1 MNNNIN
7 ESIKGALLII
17 TEDLVL
23 RRSNAG
29 QGARRGL
36 IDCLRIV
43 EINESMDA
51 AMGAIFND
59 VLKIRDSVKKT
70 RSHSTK
76 EYLDAKIKAYDSVL
90 DLMLNYQSSMEGGEL
105 V

>member
-1 MNNNIN
+1 MKNNIN

-17 TEDLVL
+17 SEDLIL
-23 RRSNAG
+23 RRSSAG

-36 IDCLRIV
+36 VDCLRIV

-51 AMGAIFND
+51 AMNTIFND
-59 VLKIRDSVKKT
+59 VLKIREAVNKT

-76 EYLDAKIKAYDSVL
+76 EYLGAKIKAYDSVL

>member
-1 MNNNIN
+1 MDNNIS

-17 TEDLVL
+17 SEDLVL

-29 QGARRGL
+29 QGARKGL
-36 IDCLRIV
+36 TDCLRIV

-59 VLKIRDSVKKT
+59 VLHLRDSIKKT

-76 EYLDAKIKAYDSVL
+76 EYLGAKIKAYDSVL

>member
-1 MNNNIN
+1 MNNNIS

-17 TEDLVL
+17 SEDLVL

-59 VLKIRDSVKKT
+59 VLKIRDSVKKIG
-70 RSHSTK
+70 SHSTK